1 MYLHFPEHKTKYVFD
16 FFQCE
21 CFSAF
26 PFSFKKNLTFRWL
39 DPKWKENVEKE
50 QKRTQI

>member
-1 MYLHFPEHKTKYVFD
+1 MCLIFSSASVFPLFL
-16 FFQCE
+16 
-21 CFSAF
+21 SL
-26 PFSFKKNLTFRWL
+26 SKKNLTFRWL